1 MVQTARRLR
10 AVVGLPPPREPLSPR
25 SNTAPALLLQRGSA
39 GRHRG
44 RRARPGISAHA
55 VVHCLAKM
63 SAKPSVGFVN
73 EASRQT
79 LAGGSAGKAAP
90 PGRGLVAFPFACSEN
105 LSPTSLPH
113 HRFCLL
119 PLPSALRVQSLSS
132 PSPRSAGVKK
142 AGIRRRTPGVPGQ
155 VAAAPAPAALEF
167 PAFCVP
173 SLESKVGSSPE
184 ACHFEEVF

>member
-1 MVQTARRLR
+1 
-10 AVVGLPPPREPLSPR
+10 
-25 SNTAPALLLQRGSA
+25 
-39 GRHRG
+39 
-44 RRARPGISAHA
+44 
-55 VVHCLAKM
+55 M

-73 EASRQT
+73 EASRQI

-90 PGRGLVAFPFACSEN
+90 PDWGLVAFTFACSEKPF
-105 LSPTSLPH
+105 SDKPPH

-119 PLPSALRVQSLSS
+119 PMPSALRVQSLSS

-142 AGIRRRTPGVPGQ
+142 TGIRRRAPGVPGQ

-184 ACHFEEVF
+184 ACRFEEVF

>member
-10 AVVGLPPPREPLSPR
+10 AVVGLPPPREPLGPR
-25 SNTAPALLLQRGSA
+25 SNTAPALLLQRGPA

-73 EASRQT
+73 EASRQI

-90 PGRGLVAFPFACSEN
+90 PGRGLVAFPFACSEKPFSDK
-105 LSPTSLPH
+105 SPHQSK
-113 HRFCLL
+113 LL
-119 PLPSALRVQSLSS
+119 PMPSALRVQSLSS

-142 AGIRRRTPGVPGQ
+142 TGIRRRAPGVPGQ

-184 ACHFEEVF
+184 ACRFEEVF